1 MSDCI
6 RFLTSIFIL
15 NERYLLQEPI
25 GSNYLTHSLHCLLQ
39 PDTVPAAKLYQLFLF
54 MLSAILSHFRQ
65 HNTYIY
71 LCSFSFLPNTP
82 VCPTGHANR
91 KYHRAFKPTLFC
103 TAQFLSSDHED
114 ANPPFLI
121 TLAITMLLVDTNVLY
136 KWYLLSYPLTM
147 LAHFLTPFLFFLN
160 TSTAGETLV
169 TISPPFTFLIFI
181 AFSFLPSLSIM
192 K

>member
-1 MSDCI
+1 
-6 RFLTSIFIL
+6 
-15 NERYLLQEPI
+15 
-25 GSNYLTHSLHCLLQ
+25 
-39 PDTVPAAKLYQLFLF
+39 

-65 HNTYIY
+65 HNAYTY

-121 TLAITMLLVDTNVLY
+121 TLAITMLLVDTNALY

-147 LAHFLTPFLFFLN
+147 LAHFLTPFLFFFKYLYSRWN
-160 TSTAGETLV
+160 IGYH
-169 TISPPFTFLIFI
+169 FTPIHVSNFHCIFI
-181 AFSFLPSLSIM
+181 SSQLEHYEIDTWETGKNLTVTWIKIDYLETWNNNLILSCFHSLLCNAFN
-192 K
+192 